1 MDLAEKYRPK
11 RLSDIVGNKKAI
23 GELRDWLNNWSA
35 RNEKRGAILY
45 GPPGIGKTSSA
56 LALAN
61 EFGYDVIEMNASD
74 IRNYESVR
82 KIAMRGAVNDSLFGE
97 SKKKLIILDEADN
110 LSGVEDRGGIKAIA
124 ETIEVTKQPIILIAN
139 DLYALTSRS
148 QSFSKYCIEIRFNRL
163 RKDEIFR
170 LLKRIAVEEGIDVDD
185 EVLIDIAEMCNGDI
199 RSAIRDLEG
208 GGPSYRDRERSIF
221 DVLPKIFRATDIKTV
236 RTELMS
242 LDLEPRDVLL
252 WIDENAPGVFET
264 EALANA
270 YDQIS
275 KIDIYLG
282 RSLRKQNYTLWRYAT
297 ALMFFGYLPGHG
309 ARYSFPNWLREMSR
323 YKGRRAMREEII
335 KKLSLHA
342 SSRKVK
348 TEILP
353 YLTYMMK
360 KDEML
365 AASIA
370 ETFEL
375 SDEELSFLLGS
386 AKKVSRSKLKNVPMD
401 RF

>member
-11 RLSDIVGNKKAI
+11 RLRDIAGNRKAI
-23 GELRDWLNNWSA
+23 EDLTDWLKNWSA
-35 RNEKRGAILY
+35 KNEKKGVIIY
-45 GPPGIGKTSSA
+45 GPPGIGKTSAA

-82 KIAMRGAVNDSLFGE
+82 KIAMRGAVNNSLFGE

-124 ETIEVTKQPIILIAN
+124 ETLEVTKQPIILIAN

-148 QSFSKYCIEIRFNRL
+148 QSFSKHCMEIRFNRP
-163 RKDEIFR
+163 RKEEIFR
-170 LLKRIAVEEGIDVDD
+170 LLKRISVEEGIDVYD
-185 EVLIDIAEMCNGDI
+185 ELLIEIAEMCNGDI

-208 GGPSYRDRERSIF
+208 GDPSFRDRKRSIF
-221 DVLPKIFRATDIKTV
+221 DVLPKVFRATDIKIV
-236 RTELMS
+236 RSELMS
-242 LDLEPRDVLL
+242 LDMEPRDVLL
-252 WIDENAPGVFET
+252 WIDENAPNIFEAD
-264 EALANA
+264 ALANA
-270 YDQIS
+270 YNQIS

-323 YKGRRAMREEII
+323 YKGRRALREEII

-386 AKKVSRSKLKNVPMD
+386 AKKVSRSKLKNAPID
-401 RF
+401 KF